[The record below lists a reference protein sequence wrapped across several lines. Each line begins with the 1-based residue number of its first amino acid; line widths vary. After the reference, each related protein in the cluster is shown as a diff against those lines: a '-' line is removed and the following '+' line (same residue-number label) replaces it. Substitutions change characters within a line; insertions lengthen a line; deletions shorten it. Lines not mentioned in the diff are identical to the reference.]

1 MKGCQSVF
9 RPPVRRSP
17 GSADVLIRS
26 GGRLI
31 TKSPPIP
38 PPVIPTIRDPA
49 LRENRRLPQHKVGLR
64 RLQSSAGIPPVNL
77 KSEICNLK
85 SLWKESTIRIAY
97 SETAGKRLGTGM
109 DRMGRVDQGQQAG
122 GQEAMLGVSGKRPGP
137 RTHAR
142 LAHLCHLVTYFI
154 TTDFKKS

>member
-97 SETAGKRLGTGM
+97 PGTARKRLETGM
-109 DRMGRVDQGQQAG
+109 G
-122 GQEAMLGVSGKRPGP
+122 
-137 RTHAR
+137 RTHRIKPPGGIAPVWSANAELSLWLVQKHAPLAR
-142 LAHLCHLVTYFI
+142 PFDEPAKPY
-154 TTDFKKS
+154 